1 MMRRTNIV
9 ALAGLFVLALAASTA
24 PVAAQN
30 IKLGY
35 IDSQQILQE
44 APGAA
49 EARQQLQ
56 QELSQMQAEVQQM
69 GEELQ
74 QAMERFEQQQLT
86 LSDQARQTR
95 QEELLQ
101 QQQQYQQRLQQ
112 LEQQAAQRQQELVA
126 PVMNR
131 VNTVIEQ
138 IRREG
143 NYTMVFDA
151 AAQGIVAA
159 DPGFDLTPEVIR
171 RLREQET
178 AGGTTPDTSG
188 GSGDQ

>member
-1 MMRRTNIV
+1 MRRSNIFAFV
-9 ALAGLFVLALAASTA
+9 GLLALVLALPAS
-24 PVAAQN
+24 AQTLK
-30 IKLGY
+30 IGY

-49 EARQQLQ
+49 AARDQLQ
-56 QELSQMQAEVQQM
+56 QELSQMQSEVQQM
-69 GEELQ
+69 GEDLQ
-74 QAMERFEQQQLT
+74 QSISDFEQQQLT
-86 LSDQARQTR
+86 LSDEARQAR

-101 QQQQYQQRLQQ
+101 RQQEYQQRLQE
-112 LEQQAAQRQQELVA
+112 LEQQAAQRQQELVQ

-131 VNTVIEQ
+131 VNTVIEE

-143 NYTMVFDA
+143 SYTMIFDA

-171 RLREQET
+171 RLREQESSG
-178 AGGTTPDTSG
+178 ATPDTSQ
-188 GSGDQ
+188 GSGNE

>member
-1 MMRRTNIV
+1 MMRRLT
-9 ALAGLFVLALAASTA
+9 AFAATGLLALMVASPA
-24 PVAAQN
+24 AAQSL
-30 IKLGY
+30 KLGY

-49 EARQQLQ
+49 AAREQLQ
-56 QELSQMQAEVQQM
+56 QELSQMQSEVQQM

-74 QAMERFEQQQLT
+74 QAIEQFEQQQLT

-101 QQQQYQQRLQQ
+101 RQQEYQQRLQQ
-112 LEQQAAQRQQELVA
+112 LEQQAAQRQQELVQ

-143 NYTMVFDA
+143 NYTMIFDA

-171 RLREQET
+171 RLREQEG
-178 AGGTTPDTSG
+178 AGATTDTTQ
-188 GSGDQ
+188 GSGNG

>member
-1 MMRRTNIV
+1 
-9 ALAGLFVLALAASTA
+9 
-24 PVAAQN
+24 
-30 IKLGY
+30 
-35 IDSQQILQE
+35 
-44 APGAA
+44 
-49 EARQQLQ
+49 
-56 QELSQMQAEVQQM
+56 MQGEVEQM
-69 GEELQ
+69 GEELEE
-74 QAMERFEQQQLT
+74 AMERFEQQQLT

-112 LEQQAAQRQQELVA
+112 LEQQAAQRQQELVS

-143 NYTMVFDA
+143 SYTIIFDA

-171 RLREQET
+171 RLRDQEDGAGATSDT
-178 AGGTTPDTSG
+178 AGGN
-188 GSGDQ
+188 GDQ

>member
-1 MMRRTNIV
+1 MRRSFV
-9 ALAGLFVLALAASTA
+9 FALAGLLALV
-24 PVAAQN
+24 VAAPATAQN
-30 IKLGY
+30 LKLGY

-49 EARQQLQ
+49 AARQQLQ
-56 QELSQMQAEVQQM
+56 EELSQMQAQVQQM

-74 QAMERFEQQQLT
+74 QAIDDFEQQQLT

-101 QQQQYQQRLQQ
+101 RQQEYQQRLQQ
-112 LEQQAAQRQQELVA
+112 LEQQAAQRQQELVQ

-131 VNTVIEQ
+131 VNTVIEE

-143 NYTMVFDA
+143 SYTMIFDA

-171 RLREQET
+171 RLREQESSG
-178 AGGTTPDTSG
+178 ATPDTSQ
-188 GSGDQ
+188 GSGNE